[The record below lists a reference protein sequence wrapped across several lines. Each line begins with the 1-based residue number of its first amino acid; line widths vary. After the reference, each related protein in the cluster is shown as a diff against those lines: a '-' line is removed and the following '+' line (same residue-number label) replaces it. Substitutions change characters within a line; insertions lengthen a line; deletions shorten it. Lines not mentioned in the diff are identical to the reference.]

1 MNVPHPC
8 GPLRHALAVLPLLLC
23 QLFLSTSTE
32 AQDGTSES
40 SGRLTTGAIVVIVR
54 DARGEPLTMPATVSL
69 YSSDGM
75 PMGQLSI
82 VSGRQA
88 TFRSIRPGSYTV
100 EVEAS
105 GYTKVREQAK
115 LPMTGEVHVDVYLH
129 PEASTDPVVLS
140 GPGVPLLAPK
150 AKKELEAGL
159 AALRSGDLNKAQKH
173 LESAGHLAPNH
184 PEVLYLLGM
193 LYMQMNN
200 LPKAEG
206 FLDKAT
212 QMDPQQ
218 APAQT
223 AFGVVLA
230 NERKF
235 GAALPPLGKA
245 LELDAKSWEARWAM
259 ARCYYFQRNYEAA
272 AQESRQALR
281 DSDGKAPEIA
291 LVVAASLTALGRYE
305 ESAAILRE
313 FLQQHPD
320 NRGTARARRWLDR
333 LQQGGKVKQK

>member
-1 MNVPHPC
+1 
-8 GPLRHALAVLPLLLC
+8 LC

-40 SGRLTTGAIVVIVR
+40 NGRLTTGAIVVIVR

-75 PMGQLSI
+75 PIGQLSV

-88 TFRSIRPGSYTV
+88 TFRSVRPGGYIV

-105 GYTKVREQAK
+105 GYTKAREEAM
-115 LPMTGEVHVDVYLH
+115 LPMTGEVHVEVYLH
-129 PEASTDPVVLS
+129 PESSIDLVVLS
-140 GPGVPLLAPK
+140 GSGVPLLAPK
-150 AKKELEAGL
+150 AKKELEVGL
-159 AALRSGDLNKAQKH
+159 AALRSRDLNKAQKH
-173 LESAGHLAPNH
+173 LENAGHLAPNH

-193 LYMQMNN
+193 LYMHMND
-200 LPKAEG
+200 LSRAEG

-212 QMDPQQ
+212 QMDPHQ

-235 GAALPPLGKA
+235 GEALPPLGKA
-245 LELDAKSWEARWAM
+245 LALDAKSWEARWAL
-259 ARCYYFQRNYEAA
+259 ARCYYYQRNYEGAVR
-272 AQESRQALR
+272 ESRQALR
-281 DSDGKAPEIA
+281 DSNEKAPEIR

-305 ESAAILRE
+305 ESASILRE
-313 FLQQHPD
+313 FLQQYPD
-320 NRGTARARRWLDR
+320 NRGVARAKRWLDH
-333 LQQGGKVKQK
+333 LQQTGKIKQN